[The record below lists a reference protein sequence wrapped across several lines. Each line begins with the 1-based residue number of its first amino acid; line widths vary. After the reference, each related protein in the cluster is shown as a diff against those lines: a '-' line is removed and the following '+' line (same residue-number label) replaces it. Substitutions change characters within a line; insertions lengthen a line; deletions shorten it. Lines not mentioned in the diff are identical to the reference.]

1 MEDRPRL
8 SREMVASL
16 ALERNGAL
24 DVPPPD
30 VLGLPE
36 RVLQFG
42 TGAFLRGFVEY
53 FIDEANRA
61 GRFNGSIV
69 AVASTPS
76 RRDTILNEQDGLYT
90 LAIQGVQAGASRQ
103 QYRVVGS
110 LSRALSARD
119 EWSAVLEVA
128 RNPSIRLIVSNTT
141 EIGIALD
148 DEDRF
153 GASPP
158 KSFPAKLTRVLAE
171 RASAVSYD
179 ARHTLIVLPCEL
191 IERNGDALRA
201 AVLALARRWRLDARF
216 ERWVGDAVTF
226 CNTLVDRIVPGLLP
240 PPDVERLERVF
251 GYRDGLATSCEPYA
265 LFAIEGDDTLRTRL
279 GFPGDDCRIVVTND
293 IQPYREQKVRVLNGA
308 HTLVVPA
315 AMLAGL
321 ETVRDAVNDLAIGQ
335 LIRRAIF
342 TEIVPAFDEPDPD
355 AQDSFAHEVLERF
368 ANPYIRHALIDISL
382 QQTAKLRVRL
392 VPSIVAYAERY
403 GRAPAALAFGF
414 AAYIAFMRGEIQ
426 MERRAAGLAV
436 PDDAEGERVRSAWL
450 GVDPRSDAAVGD
462 LARAVCADATLWGV
476 ELTAVPGFADLV
488 TEDLVRIVRRGVR
501 PALDAYL
508 TEPATT

>member
-1 MEDRPRL
+1 MDDRPRL
-8 SREMVASL
+8 SRELVASL
-16 ALERNGAL
+16 ALEKNGGL

-76 RRDTILNEQDGLYT
+76 RRDAILNEQDGLYT
-90 LAIQGVQAGASRQ
+90 LAIQGVQAGAARQ
-103 QYRVVGS
+103 QYRVIGS

-119 EWSAVLEVA
+119 EWAAVLDVA
-128 RNPSIRLIVSNTT
+128 RDPSVRLIVSNTT

-153 GASPP
+153 DASPP

-171 RASAVSYD
+171 RAAAVDYD
-179 ARHTLIVLPCEL
+179 ARHTLTVLPCEL
-191 IERNGDALRA
+191 IERNGDVLRS
-201 AVLALARRWRLDARF
+201 AVLALARRWRLDPRF
-216 ERWVGDAVTF
+216 ERWIGDAVTF
-226 CNTLVDRIVPGLLP
+226 CNTLVDRIVPGPLP
-240 PPDVERLERVF
+240 PADVARLERVF

-265 LFAIEGDDTLRTRL
+265 LFAIEGDDALRERL
-279 GFPGDDCRIVVTND
+279 EFPGGDWRIVVAGD
-293 IQPYREQKVRVLNGA
+293 IRHYRDQKVRVLNGA
-308 HTLVVPA
+308 HTVVVPA

-321 ETVRDAVNDLAIGQ
+321 ETVRDAVGDLAIGRF
-335 LIRRAIF
+335 LRRAIF
-342 TEIVPAFDEPDPD
+342 TEIVPSFEPRYSD
-355 AQDSFAHEVLERF
+355 AQESFAHDVLERF
-368 ANPYIRHALIDISL
+368 ANPYIRHALVDISL
-382 QQTAKLRVRL
+382 HGTAKMRVRV
-392 VPSIVAYAERY
+392 VPSIVAYAERFR
-403 GRAPAALAFGF
+403 RAPAALAFGF
-414 AAYIAFMRGEIQ
+414 AAYVAYMRGELQ

-436 PDDAEGERVRSAWL
+436 PEDVEGERVRAAWL
-450 GVDPRSDAAVGD
+450 GVDPRSDTTVGE
-462 LARAVCADATLWGV
+462 LARSVCADATLWGLD
-476 ELTAVPGFADLV
+476 LTTVPGFADLV
-488 TEDLVRIVRRGVR
+488 AEHLVRIVRQGVR
-501 PALDAYL
+501 PALDAHL

>member
-1 MEDRPRL
+1 MDDRPRL
-8 SREMVASL
+8 SRELVASL
-16 ALERNGAL
+16 ALEKNGAL
-24 DVPPPD
+24 DVPTPD

-61 GRFNGSIV
+61 GRFKGSIV

-76 RRDTILNEQDGLYT
+76 RRDEMLNEQDGLYT
-90 LAIQGVQAGASRQ
+90 LAVQGVQAGAARQ
-103 QYRVVGS
+103 EYRVIGS

-119 EWSAVLEVA
+119 EWEAVLEVA
-128 RNPSIRLIVSNTT
+128 RDRTVRLIISNTT

-153 GASPP
+153 DASPP

-171 RASAVSYD
+171 RASAVEYD
-179 ARHTLIVLPCEL
+179 PGHTLTVLPCEL

-216 ERWVGDAVTF
+216 ERWVDDAVTF
-226 CNTLVDRIVPGLLP
+226 CNTLVDRIVPGPLP
-240 PPDVERLERVF
+240 AADVARLERVF

-265 LFAIEGDDTLRTRL
+265 LFAIEGDDALRESL
-279 GFPGDDCRIVVTND
+279 EFPGDDWRIVVTGD
-293 IQPYREQKVRVLNGA
+293 IQPYRDQKVRVLNGA

-315 AMLAGL
+315 ALLAGL
-321 ETVRDAVNDLAIGQ
+321 ETVRDAVDDPAIGQ
-335 LIRRAIF
+335 LMRRAIF
-342 TEIVPAFDEPDPD
+342 MEIVPSFDVPDPD
-355 AQDSFAHEVLERF
+355 AQDSFPHDVLERF
-368 ANPYIRHALIDISL
+368 ANPYIRHALVDISL
-382 QQTAKLRVRL
+382 HGTAKMRVRI
-392 VPSIVAYAERY
+392 VPSIVAFGERY
-403 GRAPAALAFGF
+403 RRAPGALAFGF
-414 AAYIAFMRGEIQ
+414 SAYIAFMRGEIQ

-436 PDDAEGERVRSAWL
+436 PDDIEGERVRAAWL
-450 GVDPRSDAAVGD
+450 AVDPRSDAAVAD
-462 LARAVCADATLWGV
+462 LARVICADATLWGTD
-476 ELTAVPGFADLV
+476 LTAVPGFADLV
-488 TEDLVRIVRRGVR
+488 ADHLVRIVRQGVR
-501 PALDAYL
+501 LALDAHL